1 MKSEYVSLGETIRI
15 LAKEFNRGFTLNSKN
30 YKRNWGGNYKF
41 LSKAKAILDAAS
53 LRSLS

>member
-30 YKRNWGGNYKF
+30 YKRNWGGELQVLIKG
-41 LSKAKAILDAAS
+41 
-53 LRSLS
+53 